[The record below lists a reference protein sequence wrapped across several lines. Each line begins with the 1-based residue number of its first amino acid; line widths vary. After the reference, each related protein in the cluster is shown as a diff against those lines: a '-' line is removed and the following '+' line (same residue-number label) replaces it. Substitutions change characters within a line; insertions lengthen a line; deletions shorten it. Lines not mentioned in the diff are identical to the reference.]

1 MRMSRIY
8 VQGREAPPT
17 LADMNNQRTTRRTGR
32 GLLHPVRI
40 AAWLTFAAAA
50 QSAFAQSTA
59 GEGAAAAQASG
70 ANATGAASAVAP
82 AAAEQ
87 SLPAVKV
94 NAAAVTDSPL
104 HLETPVSSGA
114 LGTRSQLDTP
124 FSTTVVTG
132 DDLADRQAN
141 KLGDVFA
148 GDASVTDNS
157 NAYSAWATYITI
169 RGLPIDWQ
177 NGFRIDGNPFISYGI
192 TMPYENLERV
202 ELLKGL
208 GGFMYGFAQPGG
220 VVNYVTKKPGRDP
233 VTSFDLGYHMDGVLT
248 QHVDLSRRF
257 GPDGMFGARINYT
270 HEAGKTY
277 NAGDINRNSVALAL
291 DGQLTRDLDVYFNAI
306 YQQSRSSGQTPAIY
320 VSPGYVGASLP
331 ATISGGTNWLGGT
344 DQHLNTNL
352 QLYTAGVK
360 YQIAPDWTFNTSASY
375 TKSTRDRN
383 ESTLTLLNQAG
394 DYQDSRWNGDESNQ
408 DIYWQG
414 SFEGK
419 VKTGPLT
426 HQLVFGAAI
435 QHQTN
440 DYPAATAPGSGLLGD
455 GNLYEPNL
463 LRYYSGS
470 GLQSYR
476 SSEINQKA
484 LFLSDTVEITSRW
497 SVLAGLRYTNYD
509 QESFAV
515 SGATTAAYGQNGVVT
530 PTFALMYKLEPQT
543 TLYASYVE
551 SLEPGQVVADNY
563 SNGGS
568 VLNPLRSRQ
577 YEIGIKSEHS
587 RWSAN
592 AALFRIERGA
602 SYANSQNV
610 LMQDGDSIYEGLEAG
625 GSVRLGRSWQVSGDV
640 MLLDTWYAKGQQ
652 YNGKRVAGAPQ
663 FVAAARVSY
672 DVPFVPGLQ
681 VGADAKYTGNTEV
694 RPAGDLETGGYML
707 VNVGANYMT
716 RIGGHDVTL
725 RAAIDNL
732 TNRRYWM
739 FQYDSYIAPGDPRT
753 ISLNAKIDF

>member
-1 MRMSRIY
+1 MRILLIGISK
-8 VQGREAPPT
+8 RET
-17 LADMNNQRTTRRTGR
+17 LQLFADMNHSQPVRRTER
-32 GLLHPVRI
+32 SLARPLQI
-40 AAWLTFAAAA
+40 AVWLAFAAAA
-50 QSAFAQSTA
+50 QSAFAQTDSTD
-59 GEGAAAAQASG
+59 S
-70 ANATGAASAVAP
+70 GAASASASTSTST
-82 AAAEQ
+82 ATARNGTEQ

-94 NAAAVTDSPL
+94 SANTAEDSPL
-104 HLETPVSSGA
+104 HLTTPVSNGA

-132 DDLADRQAN
+132 EDLANRQAN

-177 NGFRIDGNPFISYGI
+177 NGFKIDGNPFISYGI

-202 ELLKGL
+202 ELLKGA

-233 VTSFDLGYHMDGVLT
+233 VTSIDIGYRMDGVISE
-248 QHVDLSRRF
+248 HADLSRRF

-306 YQQSRSSGQTPAIY
+306 YQTSRSSGQTPAIY
-320 VSPGYVGASLP
+320 ISPSYAGTSLP
-331 ATISGGTNWLGGT
+331 ATISGGSNLLNSAG
-344 DQHLNTNL
+344 QHLNTSL

-375 TKSTRDRN
+375 SKSARDRN
-383 ESTLTLLNQAG
+383 ESTLTLANQAG
-394 DYQDSRWNGDESNQ
+394 NYSDSRWNGDEGHQ

-419 VKTGPLT
+419 VKTGPFT
-426 HQLVFGAAI
+426 HQLVLGAMV
-435 QHQTN
+435 QRQTN
-440 DYPAATAPGSGLLGD
+440 DYNNAQTTAGGVLGS
-455 GNLYEPNL
+455 GNLYVQNP
-463 LRYYSGS
+463 YVFYSGS
-470 GLQSYR
+470 GLEKYR
-476 SSEINQKA
+476 ASEINQKA
-484 LFLSDTVEITSRW
+484 LFLSDTMQLTSRW
-497 SVLAGLRYTNYD
+497 SLLAGLRYTHYD
-509 QESFAV
+509 QDTFAE
-515 SGATTAAYGQNGVVT
+515 SGATTASYGKNGVVT
-530 PTFALMYKLEPQT
+530 PTFALMYKLDALT
-543 TLYASYVE
+543 TIYASYLE
-551 SLEPGQVVADNY
+551 SLEAGQIVSSSYA
-563 SNGGS
+563 NGGS

-577 YEIGIKSEHS
+577 YEVGIKTERA

-610 LMQDGDSIYEGLEAG
+610 LMQDGNSIYEGVEAG
-625 GSVRLGRSWQVSGDV
+625 GSVRLGRSWQVGGDI
-640 MLLDTWYAKGQQ
+640 MLLDTWYAKGQS

-663 FVAAARVSY
+663 FTAAARVSY

-681 VGADAKYTGNTEV
+681 LGADAKYTGNTSV

-707 VNVGANYMT
+707 VNLGANYMT

-753 ISLNAKIDF
+753 VSLNAKIDF

>member
-1 MRMSRIY
+1 MRILLI
-8 VQGREAPPT
+8 VILERET
-17 LADMNNQRTTRRTGR
+17 LRSLADMNQSQLARRTER
-32 GLLHPVRI
+32 SLHRPLQI
-40 AAWLTFAAAA
+40 AAWLAFAAAA
-50 QSAFAQSTA
+50 QSAFAQTATTATTASTS
-59 GEGAAAAQASG
+59 ASS
-70 ANATGAASAVAP
+70 T
-82 AAAEQ
+82 EQ

-94 NAAAVTDSPL
+94 SASSADDTPL
-104 HLETPVSSGA
+104 HLSTPVSNGA

-132 DDLADRQAN
+132 EDLANRQAN

-177 NGFRIDGNPFISYGI
+177 NGFKIDGNPFISYGI

-202 ELLKGL
+202 ELLKGA

-220 VVNYVTKKPGRDP
+220 VVNYVTKKPGKDP
-233 VTSFDLGYHMDGVLT
+233 VTSFDVGYRMDGVISE
-248 QHVDLSRRF
+248 HADLSRRF
-257 GPDGMFGARINYT
+257 GPDGMFGARINYS
-270 HEAGKTY
+270 HEQGKTY

-306 YQQSRSSGQTPAIY
+306 YQTSRSSGQTPAIY
-320 VSPGYVGASLP
+320 VSPSYAGTSLP
-331 ATISGGTNWLGGT
+331 ATISGGTNLLNSAG
-344 DQHLNTNL
+344 QHLNTSL

-360 YQIAPDWTFNTSASY
+360 YQIAPDWSFNTSASY
-375 TKSTRDRN
+375 SKSARDRN
-383 ESTLTLLNQAG
+383 ESTLTLANQAG
-394 DYQDSRWNGDESNQ
+394 DYSDYRWNGDEGHQ

-414 SFEGK
+414 TFEGK
-419 VKTGPLT
+419 VKTGPFT
-426 HQLVFGAAI
+426 HQLVFGASI

-440 DYPAATAPGSGLLGD
+440 DYNNAETTAGGTLGA
-455 GNLYEPNL
+455 GNLYVQNP
-463 LRYYSGS
+463 YFFYSGS
-470 GLQSYR
+470 GLEKYR
-476 SSEINQKA
+476 ASEINQKA
-484 LFLSDTVEITSRW
+484 LFLSDTVQITSRW
-497 SVLAGLRYTNYD
+497 SLLAGLRYTNYD
-509 QESFAV
+509 QETFAE
-515 SGATTAAYGQNGVVT
+515 SGATTASYGKNGVVT
-530 PTFALMYKLEPQT
+530 PTFALMYKLDPLT
-543 TLYASYVE
+543 TIYASYLE
-551 SLEPGQVVADNY
+551 SLEAGQIVADTY
-563 SNGGS
+563 ANGGS

-577 YEIGIKSEHS
+577 YEVGIKTEHE

-610 LMQDGDSIYEGLEAG
+610 LMQDGDSIYEGVEAG
-625 GSVRLGRSWQVSGDV
+625 GSVRLGRNWQVGGDI
-640 MLLDTWYAKGQQ
+640 MLLDTWYAKGQT

-663 FVAAARVSY
+663 FTAAARVSY

-681 VGADAKYTGNTEV
+681 LGADAKYTGNTSV

-707 VNVGANYMT
+707 VNLGANYMT

-753 ISLNAKIDF
+753 VSLNAKIDF

>member
-1 MRMSRIY
+1 MLHRPLQIA
-8 VQGREAPPT
+8 VW
-17 LADMNNQRTTRRTGR
+17 LA
-32 GLLHPVRI
+32 
-40 AAWLTFAAAA
+40 FAAA
-50 QSAFAQSTA
+50 QSAFAQST
-59 GEGAAAAQASG
+59 EGLA
-70 ANATGAASAVAP
+70 AASASPANPATSANSTNVPAP
-82 AAAEQ
+82 EKEKEKDQA
-87 SLPAVKV
+87 LPAVKISATAE
-94 NAAAVTDSPL
+94 NDSPL
-104 HLETPVSSGA
+104 HLATPVSNGA

-148 GDASVTDNS
+148 GDASVSDNS

-192 TMPYENLERV
+192 TMPYQNFERV

-208 GGFMYGFAQPGG
+208 SSFMYGFVQPGG
-220 VVNYVTKKPGRDP
+220 VVNYVTKRPGPEP
-233 VTSFDLGYHMDGVLT
+233 VTSFEVGYRTDGVLS

-277 NAGDINRNSVALAL
+277 NAGDINRNAVAVAL

-306 YQQSRSSGQTPAIY
+306 YQQSRSSGQTPSIY
-320 VSPGYVGASLP
+320 IPGSYVGTGLP

-360 YQIAPDWTFNTSASY
+360 YQIAPDWTFNTAASY
-375 TKSTRDRN
+375 SKSSRDRN

-394 DYQDSRWNGDESNQ
+394 DYTDSRWNGDEGHQ

-414 SFEGK
+414 TFEGK
-419 VKTGPLT
+419 VKTGPFT
-426 HQLVFGAAI
+426 HQLVFGAAV

-440 DYPAATAPGSGLLGD
+440 DYGTADGTVIVPLGA
-455 GNLYEPNL
+455 GNLYEPNPF
-463 LRYYSGS
+463 RYYSGS
-470 GLQSYR
+470 GLQKYR
-476 SSEINQKA
+476 ASEINQKS
-484 LFLSDTVEITSRW
+484 LFASDTVQLTSRW
-497 SVLAGLRYTNYD
+497 SVLAGLRMTNYD
-509 QESFAV
+509 QESYSE
-515 SGATTAAYGQNGVVT
+515 SGATTAAYGKNGVLT
-530 PTFALMYKLEPQT
+530 PTLALMYKLDPET

-551 SLEPGQVVADNY
+551 ALEAGQIVSSIYA
-563 SNGGS
+563 NGGS

-577 YEIGIKSEHS
+577 YEVGIKSEHA

-602 SYANSQNV
+602 SYANDQNV
-610 LMQDGDSIYEGLEAG
+610 LTQDGNSIYEGMETG
-625 GSVRLGRSWQVSGDV
+625 GSVRLGRSWQVAGDV

-652 YNGKRVAGAPQ
+652 FNGNRVAGAPQ
-663 FVAAARVSY
+663 FTAAARVTY
-672 DVPFVPGLQ
+672 DVPYVPGLQ
-681 VGADAKYTGNTEV
+681 LGADAKYTGSVKV
-694 RPAGDLETGGYML
+694 RPQGDLETGGYLL
-707 VNVGANYMT
+707 VNAGASYLT

-725 RAAIDNL
+725 RAAVDNL

-753 ISLNAKIDF
+753 FSLNAKIDF

>member
-1 MRMSRIY
+1 MLRS
-8 VQGREAPPT
+8 
-17 LADMNNQRTTRRTGR
+17 LADMNTSQLARRTER
-32 GLLHPVRI
+32 SLHRPLQI
-40 AAWLTFAAAA
+40 AVWLAFAAAA
-50 QSAFAQSTA
+50 QSAFAQTA
-59 GEGAAAAQASG
+59 TTDAAASSTHASG
-70 ANATGAASAVAP
+70 T
-82 AAAEQ
+82 EQ

-94 NAAAVTDSPL
+94 SASSVDDTPL
-104 HLETPVSSGA
+104 HLTTPVSNGA

-132 DDLADRQAN
+132 EDLANRQAN

-177 NGFRIDGNPFISYGI
+177 NGFKIDGNPFISYGI

-202 ELLKGL
+202 ELLKGA

-220 VVNYVTKKPGRDP
+220 VVNYVTKKPGKDP
-233 VTSFDLGYHMDGVLT
+233 VTSFDMGYRMDGVISE
-248 QHVDLSRRF
+248 HADLSRRF

-270 HEAGKTY
+270 HEQGKTY

-291 DGQLTRDLDVYFNAI
+291 DGQLTSDLDVYFNAI
-306 YQQSRSSGQTPAIY
+306 YQTSRSSGQTPAIY
-320 VSPGYVGASLP
+320 VSPTYAGTSLP
-331 ATISGGTNWLGGT
+331 ATISGGSNLLNSAG
-344 DQHLNTNL
+344 QHLNTNL

-375 TKSTRDRN
+375 SKSSRDRN
-383 ESTLTLLNQAG
+383 ESTLTLANQAG
-394 DYQDSRWNGDESNQ
+394 DYSDYRWNGDEGHQ

-414 SFEGK
+414 TFEGK
-419 VKTGPLT
+419 VKTGPFT
-426 HQLVFGAAI
+426 HQLVFGASY

-440 DYPAATAPGSGLLGD
+440 DYNNAATTAGGTLGA
-455 GNLYEPNL
+455 GNLYVQNP
-463 LRYYSGS
+463 YFFYSGS
-470 GLQSYR
+470 GLEKYR
-476 SSEINQKA
+476 ASEINQKA
-484 LFLSDTVEITSRW
+484 LFLSDTMQITSRW
-497 SVLAGLRYTNYD
+497 SLLAGLRYTNYD
-509 QESFAV
+509 QETFAE
-515 SGATTAAYGQNGVVT
+515 SGATTASYGKNGVVT
-530 PTFALMYKLEPQT
+530 PTFALMYKLDPLT
-543 TLYASYVE
+543 TIYASYLE
-551 SLEPGQVVADNY
+551 SLEAGQIVADTY
-563 SNGGS
+563 ANGGS

-577 YEIGIKSEHS
+577 YEVGIKTEHE

-602 SYANSQNV
+602 SYANDQNV
-610 LMQDGDSIYEGLEAG
+610 LMQDGDSIYEGVEAG
-625 GSVRLGRSWQVSGDV
+625 GSVRLGRSWQVGGDI
-640 MLLDTWYAKGQQ
+640 MLLDTWYAKGQT

-663 FVAAARVSY
+663 FTAAARVSY

-681 VGADAKYTGNTEV
+681 LGADAKYTGNTKV

-707 VNVGANYMT
+707 VNLGANYMT

-753 ISLNAKIDF
+753 VSLNAKIDF

>member
-1 MRMSRIY
+1 L
-8 VQGREAPPT
+8 Q
-17 LADMNNQRTTRRTGR
+17 
-32 GLLHPVRI
+32 I
-40 AAWLTFAAAA
+40 AAWLAFAAAA
-50 QSAFAQSTA
+50 QSAFAQSADQKPVVNASPASDA
-59 GEGAAAAQASG
+59 GVSAQDK
-70 ANATGAASAVAP
+70 
-82 AAAEQ
+82 EQ

-94 NAAAVTDSPL
+94 SAARETDSPL
-104 HLETPVSSGA
+104 RLATPVSNGA

-132 DDLADRQAN
+132 EDMADRQVN

-157 NAYSAWATYITI
+157 KAYSAWATYITI

-177 NGFRIDGNPFISYGI
+177 NGFKIDGNPFISYGI

-208 GGFMYGFAQPGG
+208 SGFMYGFAEPGG
-220 VVNYVTKKPGRDP
+220 VVNYVTKTPASDP
-233 VTSFDLGYHMDGVLT
+233 VTSVDVGYRSDGVLS

-277 NAGDINRNSVALAL
+277 NAGDINRNAVALAL

-306 YQQSRSSGQTPAIY
+306 YQTSRSSGQTPSIY
-320 VSPGYVGASLP
+320 IPATYIGTGLP
-331 ATISGGTNWLGGT
+331 APVSGGTNWLGGT

-352 QLYTAGVK
+352 QLYTTGVK

-375 TKSTRDRN
+375 SKVTRDRN

-394 DYQDSRWNGDESNQ
+394 DYTDNRWNGDEGHQ
-408 DIYWQG
+408 DIHWQG
-414 SFEGK
+414 TFEGK
-419 VKTGPLT
+419 VKTGPFT
-426 HQLVFGAAI
+426 HQLVFGAAA
-435 QHQTN
+435 QRQTN
-440 DYPAATAPGSGLLGD
+440 DYGTVDGTVSETLGD
-455 GNLYEPNL
+455 GNLYEPNPF
-463 LRYYSGS
+463 RYYSGS
-470 GLQSYR
+470 GLQKYR
-476 SSEINQKA
+476 ASEINQKA
-484 LFLSDTVEITSRW
+484 LFLSDTMQITSRW
-497 SVLAGLRYTNYD
+497 SVLAGVRYTNYD
-509 QESFAV
+509 QASYSET
-515 SGATTAAYGQNGVVT
+515 GATTAAYSKSGVVT

-551 SLEPGQVVADNY
+551 SLEPGQVVADVYANA
-563 SNGGS
+563 GS

-577 YEIGIKSEHS
+577 YELGIKSEHA

-602 SYANSQNV
+602 SYANDQNV
-610 LMQDGDSIYEGLEAG
+610 LTQDGNSIYEGMEAG
-625 GSVRLGRSWQVSGDV
+625 GSVRLGRDWQVAGDV
-640 MLLDTWYAKGQQ
+640 MLLDTWYAKGQN
-652 YNGKRVAGAPQ
+652 YNGNRVAGAPQ
-663 FVAAARVSY
+663 FTAAARVTY
-672 DVPFVPGLQ
+672 DVPLVPGLQ
-681 VGADAKYTGNTEV
+681 VGADAKYTGNIKV

-707 VNVGANYMT
+707 VNVGANYLT

-725 RAAIDNL
+725 RAAIDNI

-739 FQYDSYIAPGDPRT
+739 FQYDSYIAPGDPRAV
-753 ISLNAKIDF
+753 SLNAKIDF

>member
-1 MRMSRIY
+1 
-8 VQGREAPPT
+8 
-17 LADMNNQRTTRRTGR
+17 MNNQQDTRRTER
-32 GLLHPVRI
+32 SLARPLQI
-40 AAWLTFAAAA
+40 AAWLAFAAAA
-50 QSAFAQSTA
+50 QPAFAQSAATA
-59 GEGAAAAQASG
+59 APASG
-70 ANATGAASAVAP
+70 AAVSTSG
-82 AAAEQ
+82 AEQ

-94 NAAAVTDSPL
+94 SATSVDETPL
-104 HLETPVSSGA
+104 HLKTPVSNGA

-132 DDLADRQAN
+132 EDLANRQAN

-220 VVNYVTKKPGRDP
+220 VVNYVTKKPGNDP
-233 VTSFDLGYHMDGVLT
+233 VTSFDFGYRMDGVLS
-248 QHVDLSRRF
+248 QHADLSRRF

-270 HEAGKTY
+270 HEEGKTY

-306 YQQSRSSGQTPAIY
+306 YQTSRSSGQTPSIY
-320 VSPGYVGASLP
+320 IPSSYVGTSLP
-331 ATISGGTNWLGGT
+331 ATISGGSNLLGNN
-344 DQHLNTNL
+344 DQHLNTSL

-375 TKSTRDRN
+375 SKSARDRN
-383 ESTLTLLNQAG
+383 ESTLTLANQAG
-394 DYQDSRWNGDESNQ
+394 DYTDSRWNGDEGHQ

-414 SFEGK
+414 TFEGK

-426 HQLVFGAAI
+426 HQLVFGAAV

-440 DYPAATAPGSGLLGD
+440 DYETATGMVSKTLGT
-455 GNLYEPNL
+455 GNLYEQNPYT
-463 LRYYSGS
+463 YYSGS
-470 GLQSYR
+470 GLQKYR
-476 SSEINQKA
+476 ASEINQKA
-484 LFLSDTVEITSRW
+484 LFLSDTVQLTSRW

-509 QESFAV
+509 QESFAE
-515 SGATTAAYGQNGVVT
+515 SGATTAAYGKNGSVT
-530 PTFALMYKLEPQT
+530 PTFALMYKLDPGT
-543 TLYASYVE
+543 TVYASYVE
-551 SLEPGQVVADNY
+551 ALEAGQIVSDIYA
-563 SNGGS
+563 NGGS

-577 YEIGIKSEHS
+577 YEVGIKSEHA

-602 SYANSQNV
+602 SYANDQNV
-610 LMQDGDSIYEGLEAG
+610 LVQDGDSIYEGIEAG
-625 GSVRLGRSWQVSGDV
+625 GSVRLGRSWQVAGDV
-640 MLLDTWYAKGQQ
+640 MLLDTWYAKGQA

-663 FVAAARVSY
+663 FTAAARVTY

-681 VGADAKYTGNTEV
+681 LGADAKYTGNTAV

-707 VNVGANYMT
+707 VNLGANYMT

-753 ISLNAKIDF
+753 VSLNAKIDF

>member
-1 MRMSRIY
+1 
-8 VQGREAPPT
+8 
-17 LADMNNQRTTRRTGR
+17 MNNQENQQTTRRR
-32 GLLHPVRI
+32 AHQLVRPFQI

-50 QSAFAQSTA
+50 QPAFAQASADA
-59 GEGAAAAQASG
+59 GSATPASP
-70 ANATGAASAVAP
+70 ATGAT
-82 AAAEQ
+82 AATPGVSGSGDRQ
-87 SLPAVKV
+87 LPAVQV
-94 NAAAVTDSPL
+94 SAASESDSPL
-104 HLETPVSSGA
+104 HLETPVSNGA

-132 DDLADRQAN
+132 EDLADRQAN

-157 NAYSAWATYITI
+157 NAYSAWATYITV

-177 NGFRIDGNPFISYGI
+177 NGFKIDGNPFISYGI

-208 GGFMYGFAQPGG
+208 GGFMYGFAEPGG
-220 VVNYVTKKPGRDP
+220 VVNYVTKKPGADP
-233 VTSFDLGYHMDGVLT
+233 VTSFDFGYRMDGVLS
-248 QHVDLSRRF
+248 QHADLSRRF
-257 GPDGMFGARINYT
+257 GPDGMFGARVNYT
-270 HEAGKTY
+270 HEEGKTY
-277 NAGDINRNSVALAL
+277 NAGNINRNSVALAL

-320 VSPGYVGASLP
+320 IPGSYTGSSLP
-331 ATISGGTNWLGGT
+331 ATISGGTNWLGST

-375 TKSTRDRN
+375 STSTRDRN

-394 DYQDSRWNGDESNQ
+394 DYTDSRWNGDEGHQ

-414 SFEGK
+414 TFEGK
-419 VKTGPLT
+419 VRTGPLT

-440 DYPAATAPGSGLLGD
+440 DYGTAAGTVTETLGM
-455 GNLYEPNL
+455 GNLYEPNPF
-463 LRYYSGS
+463 RYYSGS
-470 GLQSYR
+470 GLEKYR
-476 SSEINQKA
+476 ASEINQKA
-484 LFLSDTVEITSRW
+484 LFLSDTVQLTSRW

-509 QESFAV
+509 QETFAE
-515 SGATTAAYGQNGVVT
+515 SGATTAAYGKNGVFT
-530 PTFALMYKLEPQT
+530 PTAALMYKLDPLT

-551 SLEPGQVVADNY
+551 SLEPGQVVSDIYA
-563 SNGGS
+563 NGGS

-577 YEIGIKSEHS
+577 YELGIKTEHE

-602 SYANSQNV
+602 TYANNQNV
-610 LMQDGDSIYEGLEAG
+610 LTQDGDSIYEGIEAG
-625 GSVRLGRSWQVSGDV
+625 GSVRLGRSWQVAGDV
-640 MLLDTWYAKGQQ
+640 MLLDTWYAKGQT
-652 YNGKRVAGAPQ
+652 YDGKRVAGAPQ
-663 FVAAARVSY
+663 FTAAARVTY
-672 DVPFVPGLQ
+672 DVPLVQGLQ
-681 VGADAKYTGNTEV
+681 LGADAKYTGNTEV

-707 VNVGANYMT
+707 VNVGANYFT
-716 RIGGHDVTL
+716 RIAGHDVTL
-725 RAAIDNL
+725 RAAIDNIA
-732 TNRRYWM
+732 NRRYWM

-753 ISLNAKIDF
+753 VSLNAKIDF

>member
-1 MRMSRIY
+1 
-8 VQGREAPPT
+8 
-17 LADMNNQRTTRRTGR
+17 MNNQRITRRTGR
-32 GLLHPVRI
+32 VLHRPVRI

-50 QSAFAQSTA
+50 QSAFAQSA
-59 GEGAAAAQASG
+59 ADGGAAQQAHPASG
-70 ANATGAASAVAP
+70 ANAANAATPDGAAPGTASSTAASSAT
-82 AAAEQ
+82 EQ

-94 NAAAVTDSPL
+94 SAAAVTDSPL
-104 HLETPVSSGA
+104 HLDTPVSNGA

-132 DDLADRQAN
+132 EDLADRQVN

-220 VVNYVTKKPGRDP
+220 VVNYVTKKPGQDP
-233 VTSFDLGYHMDGVLT
+233 VSSLDLGYRMDGVLT

-277 NAGDINRNSVALAL
+277 NAGDINRNSLALAL
-291 DGQLTRDLDVYFNAI
+291 DGQLTRDLQVYFNAI

-320 VSPGYVGASLP
+320 TGSYTASSLP
-331 ATISGGTNWLGGT
+331 ATISGGTNWLAGP

-375 TKSTRDRN
+375 SKSTRDRN
-383 ESTLTLLNQAG
+383 ESTLTLLDQAG
-394 DYQDSRWNGDESNQ
+394 NYTDSRWNGDEGHQ

-414 SFEGK
+414 AFEGK

-426 HQLVFGAAI
+426 HHLVLGAAV

-440 DYPAATAPGSGLLGD
+440 DYGTAASTVIKTLGE
-455 GNLYEPNL
+455 GNLYEPNPF
-463 LRYYSGS
+463 RYYSGS
-470 GLQSYR
+470 GLQKYR
-476 SSEINQKA
+476 ASEINQKS
-484 LFLSDTVEITSRW
+484 LFVSDTVDLTSRW
-497 SVLAGLRYTNYD
+497 SLLAGVRYTNYD
-509 QESFAV
+509 QESFAE
-515 SGATTAAYGQNGVVT
+515 SGATTASYGQNGVIT

-551 SLEPGQVVADNY
+551 SLEPGQIVSDIYA
-563 SNGGS
+563 NGGS
-568 VLNPLRSRQ
+568 VLKPLRSRQ
-577 YEIGIKSEHS
+577 YEMGIKSEHA

-602 SYANSQNV
+602 SYANAQNV
-610 LMQDGDSIYEGLEAG
+610 LTQDGDSIYQGIEAG
-625 GSVRLGRSWQVSGDV
+625 GSVRLGRSWEVAGDL

-652 YNGKRVAGAPQ
+652 YNGNRVAGAPQ

-672 DVPFVPGLQ
+672 DVPFVPGLRL
-681 VGADAKYTGNTEV
+681 GADAKYTGNTEV
-694 RPAGDLETGGYML
+694 RPAGNLETGGYML

-739 FQYDSYIAPGDPRT
+739 FQYDNYIAPGDPRT
-753 ISLNAKIDF
+753 VSLNAKIDF

>member
-1 MRMSRIY
+1 
-8 VQGREAPPT
+8 
-17 LADMNNQRTTRRTGR
+17 MNNQENQQTARHRAHQ
-32 GLLHPVRI
+32 LVSPLKI

-50 QSAFAQSTA
+50 QSAFAQ
-59 GEGAAAAQASG
+59 
-70 ANATGAASAVAP
+70 ASAVAAP
-82 AAAEQ
+82 AAPGASGSAEKQ
-87 SLPAVKV
+87 LPAVQV
-94 NAAAVTDSPL
+94 SAASASDSPL
-104 HLETPVSSGA
+104 HLETPVSNGA

-132 DDLADRQAN
+132 EDLADRQAN

-157 NAYSAWATYITI
+157 NAYSAWATYITV

-177 NGFRIDGNPFISYGI
+177 NGFKIDGNPFISYGI

-208 GGFMYGFAQPGG
+208 GGFMYGFAEPGG
-220 VVNYVTKKPGRDP
+220 VVNYVTKKPGADP
-233 VTSFDLGYHMDGVLT
+233 VTSFDFGYRMDGVLS

-257 GPDGMFGARINYT
+257 GPDGMFGARVNYT
-270 HEAGKTY
+270 HEEGKTY
-277 NAGDINRNSVALAL
+277 NAGNINRNSVALAL
-291 DGQLTRDLDVYFNAI
+291 DGQLTRDLDIYFNAI

-320 VSPGYVGASLP
+320 IPGSYTGSSLP
-331 ATISGGTNWLGGT
+331 ATISGGTNWLGST

-375 TKSTRDRN
+375 STSTRDRN

-394 DYQDSRWNGDESNQ
+394 DYTDSRWNGDEGHQ

-414 SFEGK
+414 TFEGK
-419 VKTGPLT
+419 VRTGPFT

-440 DYPAATAPGSGLLGD
+440 DYGTAAGTVIETLGM
-455 GNLYEPNL
+455 GNLYEPNPF
-463 LRYYSGS
+463 RYYSGS
-470 GLQSYR
+470 GLEKYR
-476 SSEINQKA
+476 ASEINQKA
-484 LFLSDTVEITSRW
+484 LFLSDTVQLTSRW

-509 QESFAV
+509 QETFAE
-515 SGATTAAYGQNGVVT
+515 SGATTAAYGKNGVVT
-530 PTFALMYKLEPQT
+530 PTAALMYKLDPLT

-551 SLEPGQVVADNY
+551 SLEPGQVVSDIYA
-563 SNGGS
+563 NGGS

-577 YEIGIKSEHS
+577 YEVGIKTEHE

-602 SYANSQNV
+602 TYANNQNV
-610 LMQDGDSIYEGLEAG
+610 LTQDGDSIYEGIEAG
-625 GSVRLGRSWQVSGDV
+625 GSVRLGRSWQVAGDI
-640 MLLDTWYAKGQQ
+640 MLLDTWYAKGQT
-652 YNGKRVAGAPQ
+652 YDGKRVAGAPQ
-663 FVAAARVSY
+663 FTAAARVTY
-672 DVPFVPGLQ
+672 DVPLVQGLQ
-681 VGADAKYTGNTEV
+681 LGADAKYTGNTEV

-707 VNVGANYMT
+707 VNVGANYFT
-716 RIGGHDVTL
+716 RIAGHDVTL
-725 RAAIDNL
+725 RAAIDNI

-753 ISLNAKIDF
+753 VSLNAKIDF

>member
-1 MRMSRIY
+1 
-8 VQGREAPPT
+8 
-17 LADMNNQRTTRRTGR
+17 MNNEENQKSTRRAVHMR
-32 GLLHPVRI
+32 PRSLRI
-40 AAWLTFAAAA
+40 APLLVLAAAA
-50 QSAFAQSTA
+50 QSAFAQS
-59 GEGAAAAQASG
+59 AAAQGSAKPAS
-70 ANATGAASAVAP
+70 AATAAAPSEAATGT
-82 AAAEQ
+82 AAA
-87 SLPAVKV
+87 LPTVQISATS
-94 NAAAVTDSPL
+94 ASDSPL

-132 DDLADRQAN
+132 EDLADRQAN

-157 NAYSAWATYITI
+157 SAYSAWATYITI

-220 VVNYVTKKPGRDP
+220 VVNYVTKKPGRDA
-233 VTSFDLGYHMDGVLT
+233 VTSFDFGYRMDSVLS

-320 VSPGYVGASLP
+320 IPGGYIGSSLP
-331 ATISGGTNWLGGT
+331 ATISGGTNFLGGT

-360 YQIAPDWTFNTSASY
+360 YQIAPDWTFNTSGSY
-375 TKSTRDRN
+375 SKSARDRN
-383 ESTLTLLNQAG
+383 ESTLTLINQAG
-394 DYQDSRWNGDESNQ
+394 DYTDSRWNGDEGHQ

-414 SFEGK
+414 TFEGK

-426 HQLVFGAAI
+426 HQLVFGGAV

-440 DYPAATAPGSGLLGD
+440 DYSTAAGTIYQTLGV
-455 GNLYEPNL
+455 GNLYQPNPY
-463 LRYYSGS
+463 RCYSGS
-470 GLQSYR
+470 GLEKYR
-476 SSEINQKA
+476 ASEINQKS
-484 LFLSDTVEITSRW
+484 LFLSDTVQLTSRW
-497 SVLAGLRYTNYD
+497 SVLAGVRYTNYD
-509 QESFAV
+509 QETFAE
-515 SGATTAAYGQNGVVT
+515 SGGTTAEYGKNGVVT
-530 PTFALMYKLEPQT
+530 PTFALMYKLDPLT
-543 TLYASYVE
+543 TVYASYVE
-551 SLEPGQVVADNY
+551 ALESGQVVSDTYANR
-563 SNGGS
+563 GS

-577 YEIGIKSEHS
+577 YEVGIKSEHE

-602 SYANSQNV
+602 TYANSQNV
-610 LMQDGDSIYEGLEAG
+610 LTQDGTSIYEGVEAG
-625 GSVRLGRSWQVSGDV
+625 GSVRLGRNWQVAGDV
-640 MLLDTWYAKGQQ
+640 MLLDTWYAKGQT

-663 FVAAARVSY
+663 FAAAARVTY

-681 VGADAKYTGNTEV
+681 LGADAKYTGNTEV

-707 VNVGANYMT
+707 VNVGANYFT

-739 FQYDSYIAPGDPRT
+739 FQYDSYIAPGEPRT
-753 ISLNAKIDF
+753 VSLNAKIDF

>member
-1 MRMSRIY
+1 
-8 VQGREAPPT
+8 
-17 LADMNNQRTTRRTGR
+17 MNNQRITRHTGR
-32 GLLHPVRI
+32 RLYRPARI
-40 AAWLTFAAAA
+40 AAWLAFAAAA
-50 QSAFAQSTA
+50 QSAFAQSAT
-59 GEGAAAAQASG
+59 ASG
-70 ANATGAASAVAP
+70 AVPST
-82 AAAEQ
+82 AEQ
-87 SLPAVKV
+87 ALPAVKV
-94 NAAAVTDSPL
+94 SAAAETDSPL
-104 HLETPVSSGA
+104 HLETPVSNGA

-132 DDLADRQAN
+132 EDLADRQAN

-148 GDASVTDNS
+148 GDASVSDNS

-177 NGFRIDGNPFISYGI
+177 NGFKIDGNPFISYGI

-233 VTSFDLGYHMDGVLT
+233 VTSFDIGYHMDGVLT
-248 QHVDLSRRF
+248 QHADLSRRF

-320 VSPGYVGASLP
+320 VSPDYSSTSLP
-331 ATISGGTNWLGGT
+331 ATISGGTNWLGST

-360 YQIAPDWTFNTSASY
+360 YRIAPDWTFNTSASY
-375 TKSTRDRN
+375 SKSTRDRN
-383 ESTLTLLNQAG
+383 ESTLTLLDQAG
-394 DYQDSRWNGDESNQ
+394 NYTDSRWNGDEGHQ

-414 SFEGK
+414 TFEGK

-426 HQLVFGAAI
+426 HQLVFGAAV

-440 DYPAATAPGSGLLGD
+440 DYGTVAGTVIEPLGN
-455 GNLYEPNL
+455 GNLYEPNPY
-463 LRYYSGS
+463 RYYSGS
-470 GLQSYR
+470 GLQKYR
-476 SSEINQKA
+476 ASEINQKA
-484 LFLSDTVEITSRW
+484 LFLSDTVELTSRW

-509 QESFAV
+509 QETFAE
-515 SGATTAAYGQNGVVT
+515 SGATTASYGQNGVLT

-563 SNGGS
+563 ANGGS

-577 YEIGIKSEHS
+577 YEIGIKSEHA

-602 SYANSQNV
+602 SYRNDQNV
-610 LMQDGDSIYEGLEAG
+610 LTQDGDSIYQGMEAG

-672 DVPFVPGLQ
+672 DVPFVPGLRL
-681 VGADAKYTGNTEV
+681 GADAKYTGNTEV

-753 ISLNAKIDF
+753 VSLNAKIDF